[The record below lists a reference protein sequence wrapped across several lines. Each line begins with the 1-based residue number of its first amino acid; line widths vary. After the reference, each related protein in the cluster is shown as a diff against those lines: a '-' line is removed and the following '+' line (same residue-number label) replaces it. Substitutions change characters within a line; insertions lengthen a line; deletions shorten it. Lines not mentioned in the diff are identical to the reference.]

1 MPKKLSLER
10 MLGQERHL
18 LALAVCVWEHE
29 LVDDVLGGEGAV
41 GHGEPGAGGRQ
52 GGGGHKGEKEEEKG
66 SKGRGDIRDKGSTA
80 QVLFVFSN
88 QLSHNTDLLG

>member
-1 MPKKLSLER
+1 

-66 SKGRGDIRDKGSTA
+66 SIRDKGSTA